1 MTIID
6 ANIVLRYV
14 LDDHP
19 VLSPKAAEII
29 EQQSVTL
36 PIEAAC
42 EVVYVLQK
50 VYTVER
56 AQIQQ
61 QLSDLLKQQLILV
74 EKPDVFLKALECYG
88 TTRFDF
94 VDTLL
99 WAYHV
104 VEQHEVVTFDEKLR
118 KHITR
123 SDAETQK
130 ASECSS

>member
-19 VLSPKAAEII
+19 VLSPKAAAII
-29 EQQSVTL
+29 EQQPVTL

-50 VYTVER
+50 VYTVDR
-56 AQIQQ
+56 PQIQQ
-61 QLSDLLKQQLILV
+61 HLSDLINQQLILL

-88 TTRFDF
+88 TTTFDV
-94 VDTLL
+94 VDALL

-104 VEQHEVVTFDEKLR
+104 VEQYDVVTFDEKLQ
-118 KHITR
+118 KHIKR
-123 SDAETQK
+123 SDVEAQQ
-130 ASECSS
+130 ASE

>member
-19 VLSPKAAEII
+19 VLSPKAAEVI
-29 EQQSVTL
+29 EQQTVTL

-50 VYTVER
+50 VYSVER
-56 AQIQQ
+56 SEIQQ
-61 QLSDLLKQQLILV
+61 KLSDLVNQQVILI
-74 EKPDVFLKALECYG
+74 EKPAAFLKALECYG
-88 TTRFDF
+88 TTRFDI

-104 VEQHEVVTFDEKLR
+104 VEQHVVVTFDEKLQ
-118 KHITR
+118 KHIKR
-123 SDAETQK
+123 SDAEARQ
-130 ASECSS
+130 ASE